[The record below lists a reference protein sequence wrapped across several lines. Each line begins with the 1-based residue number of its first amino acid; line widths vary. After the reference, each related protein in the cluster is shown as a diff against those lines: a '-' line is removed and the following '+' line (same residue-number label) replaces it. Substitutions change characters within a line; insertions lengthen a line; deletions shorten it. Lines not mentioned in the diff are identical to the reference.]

1 MGSKL
6 KLANISDKTSSLACH
21 MFPWQQLDLSN
32 RQNFFKYGWSF
43 QDHANSR
50 QQRIGVTFSANSIAH
65 MLRIIKRDVSKKE
78 HVFHAPDNLSNTE
91 YNVDV
96 INNVMTFLT
105 SRFKV
110 KTVYSFKTSYFH

>member
-1 MGSKL
+1 MYS
-6 KLANISDKTSSLACH
+6 
-21 MFPWQQLDLSN
+21 
-32 RQNFFKYGWSF
+32 WSF
-43 QDHANSR
+43 QGHANSR
-50 QQRIGVTFSANSIAH
+50 KQRIGVNFSANSIAH

-78 HVFHAPDNLSNTE
+78 HGFHAPDNHSNTE

-110 KTVYSFKTSYFH
+110 QTVYSFKTSYFH